1 MADLTAMK
9 VKNLLWPNYPL
20 KKGTGTNQLEPKRLP
35 LWSLGSLLW
44 TRRLPIQPIGH
55 LFPMST
61 VTAPLE
67 IVQTSPQLIPPP
79 PPSLSNYR
87 PIYLQTNKQKIHPF
101 KSLHPPPPPSPR
113 LTQPHSSLYWNEL
126 DLLWRFTN
134 QLMQNALWS
143 ALLACRF
150 EALFF
155 IPVISPPKAP
165 YEDV

>member
-9 VKNLLWPNYPL
+9 VKNLLWPNSPL
-20 KKGTGTNQLEPKRLP
+20 KEGTGTNQLEPKRLP
-35 LWSLGSLLW
+35 LWSLGSLLG

-55 LFPMST
+55 LFSMST

-79 PPSLSNYR
+79 PPSS
-87 PIYLQTNKQKIHPF
+87 PIIDPSTCKQTNKKYIQLRAF
-101 KSLHPPPPPSPR
+101 TPPPPSPR

-143 ALLACRF
+143 ALLACCF